1 MDYVCDVPG
10 KATLPNSA
18 PALGTPAP
26 GTKTWF
32 RIETEAEAIR
42 ESELMGHAVEKHFR
56 QAQARAEASYVPP
69 AGPYIEQQIGLK
81 AHLRRTMPRFFTLRD
96 PEGNGLA
103 TAMVPAGAGCPII
116 VGVGNRDPYVEH
128 AEAIRVLA
136 AHLGIPL
143 ERSRCYPYGR

>member
-1 MDYVCDVPG
+1 M
-10 KATLPNSA
+10 PNSA